1 MYIKN
6 EARRQNQPVIGDLV
20 LLRSFAVD
28 KYKGKKLSPRWE
40 GPYSVYRI
48 GKSGVSVTLK
58 DIQTELYGIKSYA
71 RGDSRFHYVYPEPKS
86 TG

>member
-1 MYIKN
+1 M
-6 EARRQNQPVIGDLV
+6 
-20 LLRSFAVD
+20 D
-28 KYKGKKLSPRWE
+28 KDKGKKLSPRWE

-58 DIQTELYGIKSYA
+58 DTQTDKVKDRYSMDLVKLYGIKGYT
-71 RGDSRFHYVYPEPKS
+71 RGDSRFHSIYPEPKS